1 MTSEKNNNYSMRNI
15 PFEKLD
21 YISMVLKTISHPIRL
36 RIIEALENKSKLNVQ
51 EISKYVGD
59 HVEQSLLSHHLIKM
73 KDKGILECYKEGQF
87 VFYKLVLKEISSL
100 LDCME
105 NCTVK

>member
-1 MTSEKNNNYSMRNI
+1 MRNI

-36 RIIEALENKSKLNVQ
+36 KIIEALENRERLNVQ
-51 EISKYVGD
+51 DISKYIGD

-73 KDKGILECYKEGQF
+73 KDKGILECQKEGQF
-87 VFYKLVLKEISSL
+87 VYYKLLIREVVSL

-105 NCTVK
+105 KCKVR

>member
-1 MTSEKNNNYSMRNI
+1 MRNI

-36 RIIEALENKSKLNVQ
+36 KIIEALENKDRLNVQ
-51 EISKYVGD
+51 DISKYIGD

-73 KDKGILECYKEGQF
+73 KDKGILECHKEGQF
-87 VFYKLVLKEISSL
+87 VFYRLMIKEVVSL

-105 NCTVK
+105 NCKIKK

>member
-1 MTSEKNNNYSMRNI
+1 MRNI

-21 YISMVLKTISHPIRL
+21 FMAMVLKTISHPIRL
-36 RIIEALENKSKLNVQ
+36 KIIEALEDKEKMNVQ
-51 EISKYVGD
+51 DISKFIGD

-73 KDKGILECYKEGQF
+73 KDKGILECQKEGQF
-87 VFYKLVLKEISSL
+87 VYYKLLIREVVSL

-105 NCTVK
+105 KCKIKK

>member
-1 MTSEKNNNYSMRNI
+1 MRNI

-36 RIIEALENKSKLNVQ
+36 KIIEALENKDRLNVQ
-51 EISKYVGD
+51 DISKYIGD

-73 KDKGILECYKEGQF
+73 KDKGILDCQKDGQF
-87 VFYKLVLKEISSL
+87 VYYKLLLREVVSL

-105 NCTVK
+105 NCKINK

>member
-1 MTSEKNNNYSMRNI
+1 MRNI

-21 YISMVLKTISHPIRL
+21 YIAMVLKTISHPIRL
-36 RIIEALENKSKLNVQ
+36 KVIEALEEKDKMNVQ
-51 EISKYVGD
+51 EISKFIGD

-73 KDKGILECYKEGQF
+73 KDKGILECQKEGQF
-87 VFYKLVLKEISSL
+87 VYYKLVIKEISSL

-105 NCTVK
+105 KCKVR